1 VFRRLA
7 TVEPNG
13 TRMLTH
19 RAARL
24 ATTVL
29 AVCLRACSG
38 PTQAAALNPPCQL
51 SVPCP
56 VAGQQCVDNAF
67 LNRRVCSCPTGSGY
81 LAGENCRASCPIV
94 DTSKFQGSLPRPRDA
109 ADCATRPSA
118 AWPCSRSPPR
128 PSMNLASLLLLSS
141 DPTLWATSFGLTRS
155 RLRRGA
161 GAQACSATPRAIIQR
176 ASATTRQASANVQ
189 QASWAPTAPVF
200 ARRAARGTDGAFWA
214 QTKKERASATWDTA
228 QVITRRL
235 PLQLQAADSNA
246 SLSPLGASDYMH
258 CPDDCSKI
266 CPAMRDGRECS
277 GNGICTDKLECVCR
291 PGFRGADC
299 SVECPGG
306 SHFACSGHGVCSAAA
321 KCTCEWGYA
330 GDRCQHRCPHLHGLP
345 CGCASA
351 NALGLIPIGS
361 RSCACACLMR
371 ADTLAPPPWRIFK
384 NKHSLFINRKE

>member
-1 VFRRLA
+1 
-7 TVEPNG
+7 
-13 TRMLTH
+13 MLTH

-176 ASATTRQASANVQ
+176 ASANCT
-189 QASWAPTAPVF
+189 
-200 ARRAARGTDGAFWA
+200 G
-214 QTKKERASATWDTA
+214 
-228 QVITRRL
+228 
-235 PLQLQAADSNA
+235 
-246 SLSPLGASDYMH
+246 
-258 CPDDCSKI
+258 I
-266 CPAMRDGRECS
+266 CPTG
-277 GNGICTDKLECVCR
+277 
-291 PGFRGADC
+291 
-299 SVECPGG
+299 
-306 SHFACSGHGVCSAAA
+306 CSGHGRCVLGADQKGTCVCDV
-321 KCTCEWGYA
+321 GYRS
-330 GDRCQHRCPHLHGLP
+330 GDHATSPLT
-345 CGCASA
+345 AS
-351 NALGLIPIGS
+351 
-361 RSCACACLMR
+361 SC
-371 ADTLAPPPWRIFK
+371 
-384 NKHSLFINRKE
+384 